1 MGIGGMIGRESEGPM
16 ARHEMECGRI
26 QLGLLDVVGPAW
38 VRE

>member
-1 MGIGGMIGRESEGPM
+1 MGRESEGPM
-16 ARHEMECGRI
+16 GGHEMECARI